1 MKAEKNEPGRQLAL
15 LDRQQLDR
23 QQLDRHQLDS
33 ELAGWRLD
41 RQTREVGRRGV
52 AAAREVLRSAGRPS
66 ADSRA
71 A

>member
-23 QQLDRHQLDS
+23 QQL

-66 ADSRA
+66 ADPRA